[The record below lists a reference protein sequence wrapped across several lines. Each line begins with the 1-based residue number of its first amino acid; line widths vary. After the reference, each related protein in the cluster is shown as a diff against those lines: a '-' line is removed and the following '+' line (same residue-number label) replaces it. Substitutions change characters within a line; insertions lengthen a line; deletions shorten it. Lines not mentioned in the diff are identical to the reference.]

1 VAAGGDDSRAEPV
14 RMDRLGSRLVDCG
27 LQSPAG
33 DGQMLAAGNSRPA
46 STASSSRFGVIQS
59 TRAAGVRAAGGCGG
73 IEQFPARSR
82 SQHGIEDH
90 GYRVVIVMCLTK
102 FFQIIADSIY
112 VIHVRYHPNFDACG
126 G

>member
-1 VAAGGDDSRAEPV
+1 
-14 RMDRLGSRLVDCG
+14 MDRLGSRLVDCG

-33 DGQMLAAGNSRPA
+33 DGQMLAAGNRQ
-46 STASSSRFGVIQS
+46 TGKHGEFVQ
-59 TRAAGVRAAGGCGG
+59 VRSDPVDQGQQAFAQQEDAGG